1 MRNFLFLLA
10 GLTSYFVTLPSYAVE
25 FCNFP
30 YSEPVEGEVAVVGQ
44 AVDSDR
50 ERFKVLNAFKG
61 RVVEVGGSSST
72 LVSTVVSGNDS
83 IYSKLIEK
91 KSGSFGLGS
100 SVGSFSLSKSKEF
113 MRTVNAKNYAMTFM
127 VKFDMTL
134 PNEKFEVDT
143 SNGTPLTSYAQ
154 SLLNDSCKFKQI
166 FGDSFIFQT
175 QRGASVYVAISVSF
189 SSFDAFSDYKKNM
202 SVGVEAN
209 FKGFEGTICTACGET
224 PISIPAINLKASFDK
239 SRQNTNQVTI
249 NNGRVDVIAM
259 QEGGDATRLGQ
270 IFGTGRDI
278 SIASCSLSNLDSC
291 SQAFSNVLA
300 YLAQEEF
307 ASGVK
312 NYPTVLNYISRPY
325 WEIDPSIQLVKEVTP
340 AVEAA
345 RKNLAQELL
354 NREANVGKVSDVLA
368 SSPLLVAP
376 SAEADRQYLMDL
388 KLKLEQDVEKLR
400 AAGFTCFSDLSNCE
414 SVSTQVLKN
423 LTVFDNAALQSYLTD
438 GLIAYFPFDLQH
450 QSSQRP
456 ANSRPFA
463 AQLFSYYDFQGN
475 VEVLTEDKPFLTLN
489 DQVYSV
495 KVTPGCVVTLY
506 DSLNYYDNPNIGN
519 DIFYVVQSNNNLN
532 TLYGWIKK
540 ASSAKVSCPNLAPNG
555 LTSDTTGKYAGAIYG
570 TEFSERQNG

>member
-1 MRNFLFLLA
+1 MNILLDTHIFLWLRREPQRVSNRVLNVYYDMNNKVFLSVASLWEMQIKSQLGKLELDVPLSRLIEEQCKYNELQILPIEPCHIFALAELPLHHKDPFDRILLA
-10 GLTSYFVTLPSYAVE
+10 QSQCEHLTLASAD
-25 FCNFP
+25 
-30 YSEPVEGEVAVVGQ
+30 EVF
-44 AVDSDR
+44 R
-50 ERFKVLNAFKG
+50 H
-61 RVVEVGGSSST
+61 
-72 LVSTVVSGNDS
+72 
-83 IYSKLIEK
+83 Y
-91 KSGSFGLGS
+91 
-100 SVGSFSLSKSKEF
+100 
-113 MRTVNAKNYAMTFM
+113 
-127 VKFDMTL
+127 
-134 PNEKFEVDT
+134 
-143 SNGTPLTSYAQ
+143 
-154 SLLNDSCKFKQI
+154 
-166 FGDSFIFQT
+166 
-175 QRGASVYVAISVSF
+175 
-189 SSFDAFSDYKKNM
+189 
-202 SVGVEAN
+202 
-209 FKGFEGTICTACGET
+209 
-224 PISIPAINLKASFDK
+224 
-239 SRQNTNQVTI
+239 
-249 NNGRVDVIAM
+249 
-259 QEGGDATRLGQ
+259 
-270 IFGTGRDI
+270 
-278 SIASCSLSNLDSC
+278 DSC

-354 NREANVGKVSDVLA
+354 NREANVGRVSDVLA